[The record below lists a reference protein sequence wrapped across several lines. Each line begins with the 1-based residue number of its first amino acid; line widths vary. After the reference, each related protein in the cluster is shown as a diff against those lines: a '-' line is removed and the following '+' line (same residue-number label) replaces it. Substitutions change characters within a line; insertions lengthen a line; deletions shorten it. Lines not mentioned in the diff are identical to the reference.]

1 MNWRYQKHFHN
12 FDKTYIFCPSW
23 KYSLI
28 QREVQSVLPA
38 QQITVKWRWIID
50 NTYLQSTVSGFPSWW
65 PDKKI
70 KCLKTWLPFVTSSN
84 KELQTLCHVPLS
96 PFPERAEDPSLLS
109 PLLRRGLTA
118 ILSADS
124 GLKFYAPPSASRSSW
139 SPLLI
144 FCTNSS
150 TALHLIYTNVV
161 HFQKSNRSKRNLSAT

>member
-150 TALHLIYTNVV
+150 TALHLIYTNVG
-161 HFQKSNRSKRNLSAT
+161 HF